1 MQALP
6 NVATKHALDEIH
18 IGCSGWFYW
27 GWRGKFY
34 PLTVR
39 TDRWFPYYAKH
50 FKTVELNAPFY
61 SWPKRA
67 TVQGWIRQAPKNFLY
82 SIKVNRFITH
92 DFRMEGTAMLVEQFY
107 LDVGVPLGER
117 MACFLFQFP
126 PSFRYTKRRLDAICR
141 QLDPRYRNVVEFR
154 HKSWWNGDVYKAL
167 RKRKIIMCAVSAPRI
182 PDKLVRTADD
192 IYVRLHGTTR
202 WYRHDY
208 SDAELRAWAEKIL
221 SSGAR
226 RAWIYFDNDRDA
238 HAIKNAKTLRG
249 MLKSAVKGEQRTPS
263 SRYSGERAG
272 ERGKVRVECHP
283 VRVSDPRNPGN
294 QATPVVSG
302 RSPLSATLSPEYR
315 EEGVKASVV
324 TPASASSAR
333 SRTSTRRNTDSD
345 RRSRPRRVESRRA
358 RSGAT
363 ASAG

>member
-1 MQALP
+1 MSESTETPTRVRDRMAM
-6 NVATKHALDEIH
+6 EIH

-34 PLTVR
+34 PLSVP
-39 TDRWFPYYAKH
+39 TDKWFTHYAKH

-67 TVQGWIRQAPKNFLY
+67 TVQCWIRQAPRKFLY

-107 LDVGVPLGER
+107 LDVGVPLGAR

-126 PSFRYTKRRLDAICR
+126 PSFRYTKKRLDAICK

-154 HKSWWNGDVYKAL
+154 HKSWWNPVVYRAL

-182 PDKLVRTADD
+182 PGDLVRTADD

-208 SDAELRAWAEKIL
+208 SDDELRAWAEKIRD
-221 SSGAR
+221 SGAK

-238 HAIKNAKTLRG
+238 HAIKNAKTLRR
-249 MLKSAVKGEQRTPS
+249 MLKGAPGRPSRRPKAQRRAALFEPANGATRRSAALRSGPPGSGS
-263 SRYSGERAG
+263 S
-272 ERGKVRVECHP
+272 
-283 VRVSDPRNPGN
+283 SD
-294 QATPVVSG
+294 A
-302 RSPLSATLSPEYR
+302 
-315 EEGVKASVV
+315 V
-324 TPASASSAR
+324 TPASANAAR
-333 SRTSTRRNTDSD
+333 TRISTRRSTGSA
-345 RRSRPRRVESRRA
+345 RRSPPRRAENRPA
-358 RSGAT
+358 RNGAKT
-363 ASAG
+363 SAV